1 MKHRKLPQTS
11 RDPLWYKDAIIY
23 ELHVRAF
30 CDSNGDG
37 IGDFRGLTE
46 KLDYLSDLGVTTLW
60 LLPFYPSPLR
70 DDGYDI
76 ADYRNVHPDYG
87 TLHDFR
93 LFVQAAHA
101 RGLQVVTE
109 LVVNHTSDQHPW
121 FQAARRAR
129 LGSSKSN
136 YYVWSN
142 TDMRYSQTR
151 IIFLDTEKSN
161 WAWDPVAG
169 AYYWHRFFAHQPDL
183 NYANPQVLK
192 AVFRTMRFWL
202 DMGVDGFRL
211 DAVPYLCEREG
222 TINENLPETHAVLCE
237 MRRLLDQ
244 HYAGRMFLAEANQ
257 WPADVLPYFGD
268 GDECHMAFHFPLM
281 PRIFMALRQADRH
294 PITEILRQTPDIPD
308 TCQWALFL
316 RNHDEL
322 TLEMVTDEERDYMYR
337 EYAADLRMRL
347 NLGIRRRLA
356 PLMEGDLNR
365 VRLLHNLLFSLPG
378 TPVLY
383 YGDEIGMGENI
394 FLGDRNGVR
403 TPMQWSG
410 DRNAG
415 FSRADPQRLYLPV
428 IMDPVYGYQ
437 TVNVESQERNS
448 ASLLWWMKRTL
459 ALRKQ
464 YKVFGRG
471 RMSYLSPENRKI
483 LAYVRHDESDTIL
496 VLANLSN
503 QVQPVDLDLAAYEG
517 LIPQEM
523 IGRAE
528 FPAIGTAPYF
538 LSMGPY
544 ASYWFVLKAP
554 EPVMVWDEGLTS
566 PAEALKTS
574 LPVVVLAGRWESL
587 FAQGPRHRLETDL
600 LPTYLAR
607 QRWFGGK
614 ARSITRLRLMD
625 YQRLPAS
632 APLLYLVLVEV
643 TYSDGGTE
651 TYTLL
656 LGVSADE
663 TTEALLQTDPGCVL
677 ARVRSRQGEGLLHD
691 ALGTE
696 AGATHLLTL
705 IEGQQRLTSGAGEFR
720 AFATRVYPEVRGPAE
735 EPLALRRVQG
745 EQSNSSMI
753 YGSRMILKFV
763 RRVEEGIHPEL
774 DMSYY
779 LTEKVALP
787 FVPPLAGGL
796 TYRRPGASPMTLALL
811 HGYVRSAGTGWD
823 YTLDL
828 LQRYYEQALGFTEAP
843 AALDMTMP
851 GLLALAE
858 HDIPEE
864 ARTAVGTYLVPAE
877 NLGQRTAILH
887 QALAQEL
894 VDPAFAPEAMTTAYL
909 TALAADLERHAEQ
922 VLEGLTAVAD
932 SLVEP
937 LPAQAHQVVT
947 QRDSIMA
954 RLRAVR
960 QITPGVARIR
970 CHGDY
975 HLGQLL
981 WYENNFII
989 IDFEGEPARPLAER
1003 RRKQL
1008 PLKDVAGMLRSFSYA
1023 AYAALFAFT
1032 QTRPDDFSRLEPWAL
1047 FWQQWISVRFVQSY
1061 LATAAGA
1068 SFLPPQRQELATLL
1082 EAFVLDKALYELRYE
1097 LNNRLD
1103 WLRIPFQSVIH
1114 LLESPALQLL

>member
-1 MKHRKLPQTS
+1 
-11 RDPLWYKDAIIY
+11 
-23 ELHVRAF
+23 
-30 CDSNGDG
+30 
-37 IGDFRGLTE
+37 
-46 KLDYLSDLGVTTLW
+46 
-60 LLPFYPSPLR
+60 
-70 DDGYDI
+70 
-76 ADYRNVHPDYG
+76 
-87 TLHDFR
+87 
-93 LFVQAAHA
+93 
-101 RGLQVVTE
+101 
-109 LVVNHTSDQHPW
+109 
-121 FQAARRAR
+121 
-129 LGSSKSN
+129 
-136 YYVWSN
+136 
-142 TDMRYSQTR
+142 
-151 IIFLDTEKSN
+151 
-161 WAWDPVAG
+161 
-169 AYYWHRFFAHQPDL
+169 
-183 NYANPQVLK
+183 
-192 AVFRTMRFWL
+192 MRFWL

-222 TINENLPETHAVLCE
+222 TINENLSETHAVLRE
-237 MRRLLDQ
+237 MRRLLEQ
-244 HYAGRMFLAEANQ
+244 SYEGRMFLAEANQ

-268 GDECHMAFHFPLM
+268 GDECHVAFHFPLM
-281 PRIFMALRQADRH
+281 PRIFMALRQADRY

-337 EYAADLRMRL
+337 EYAADTRMRL

-383 YGDEIGMGENI
+383 YGDEIGMGDNI

-471 RMSYLSPENRKI
+471 RMTFLSPANRKI
-483 LAYVRHDESDTIL
+483 LAYVRHDETDTIL

-503 QVQPVDLDLAAYEG
+503 QVQPVELDLAAYEG
-517 LIPQEM
+517 LVPQEM

-544 ASYWFVLKAP
+544 ASYWFVLQAP
-554 EPVMVWDEGLTS
+554 EPVMVWDEGLPGGS
-566 PAEALKTS
+566 EAVKTT
-574 LPVVVLAGRWESL
+574 LPVVVLSSRWESL

-600 LPTYLAR
+600 LPAYLAR

-614 ARSITRLRLMD
+614 ARTMARLRLMD
-625 YQRLPAS
+625 YRLLQET

-651 TYTLL
+651 TYALL
-656 LGVSADE
+656 LGISAGE
-663 TTEALLQTDPGCVL
+663 TAEALLQTDPGCVL

-691 ALGTE
+691 AVGTE
-696 AGATHLLTL
+696 AAATLLLTL
-705 IEGQQRLTSGAGEFR
+705 IEAQQRLASGAGEFR
-720 AFATRVYPEVRGPAE
+720 AFSTRAYPELRGPVE
-735 EPLALRRVQG
+735 EPLSTRRTQG
-745 EQSNSSMI
+745 EQSNSSMV
-753 YGSRMILKFV
+753 YGSRMILKFI

-774 DMSYY
+774 DMSHY

-811 HGYVRSAGTGWD
+811 HGYIRSAGTGWD

-828 LQRYYEQALGFTEAP
+828 LQRYYEQALGRTELP
-843 AALDMTMP
+843 CALDLTMQ
-851 GLLALAE
+851 GMLALAE
-858 HDIPEE
+858 NDIPEE
-864 ARTAVGTYLVPAE
+864 ARAMVGTYMVPAE
-877 NLGQRTAILH
+877 NLGHRTAALH
-887 QALAQEL
+887 MALAQEL
-894 VDPAFAPEAMTTAYL
+894 SDPAFVPEAMTTAHL
-909 TALAADLERHAEQ
+909 TTLATDLCQHAEH
-922 VLEGLTAVAD
+922 VLEVLASAAAGLP
-932 SLVEP
+932 EP
-937 LPAQAHQVVT
+937 LPAQAHQVVV
-947 QRDSIMA
+947 QRPGIMEC
-954 RLRAVR
+954 LGAVR
-960 QITPGVARIR
+960 HLTPGVTRIR

-981 WYENNFII
+981 WHENNFII

-1003 RRKQL
+1003 RRKQS

-1047 FWQQWISVRFVQSY
+1047 FWQQWTSIRFVQSY

-1068 SFLPPQRQELATLL
+1068 SFLPVQRQELAVLL
-1082 EAFVLDKALYELRYE
+1082 EAFVLDKALYELHYE

-1103 WLRIPFQSVIH
+1103 WLRIPLPGVLR
-1114 LLESPALQLL
+1114 LLEQPVSPLL